1 MYLVGP
7 KHSVGLDALPYHM
20 VPEATNDEES
30 KEQGYGTQM
39 ANDGGAVLQQPGHK
53 TSSQTIVGS
62 PRSEVGVP
70 DQVDGPMSEGPE

>member
-39 ANDGGAVLQQPGHK
+39 ANDGGAV
-53 TSSQTIVGS
+53 TAAARSQN
-62 PRSEVGVP
+62 ELA
-70 DQVDGPMSEGPE
+70 D

>member
-30 KEQGYGTQM
+30 KEQGYGPQM
-39 ANDGGAVLQQPGHK
+39 ANDGGAV
-53 TSSQTIVGS
+53 TAAARSQN
-62 PRSEVGVP
+62 ELA
-70 DQVDGPMSEGPE
+70 D